1 MLKTCTRVESIG
13 KTALVWG
20 RTTIVG
26 VLLLFTA
33 MLGSINAQSTT
44 DIRVKA
50 AFVYNFAKFI
60 EWPGFTNSASNTPIK
75 IAIVGEDPIK
85 SELESVVRGKSID
98 AHPIE
103 ILKFQSL
110 TEIQPCHLLFIS
122 NSERANLP
130 QILKLI
136 RNTVVVTVSDM
147 PDFLDQGGQIAFL
160 SQENKIR
167 FEVNIAETERVGVKL
182 SSNLLKLALA
192 VRAGVKH

>member
-1 MLKTCTRVESIG
+1 MKTCTRFASFG
-13 KTALVWG
+13 NTTLAWG

-33 MLGSINAQSTT
+33 NVGISNAQSPT
-44 DIRVKA
+44 DVRVKA
-50 AFVYNFAKFI
+50 AFVFNFAKFI
-60 EWPGFTNSASNTPIK
+60 EWPGFSHGASTTPIK

-85 SELESVVRGKSID
+85 AELESVMRGKSID

-110 TEIQPCHLLFIS
+110 TEIQACHLLFIS